1 MAEKGKRAAKLN
13 SSLMQ
18 RIAYLENLVQAENLN
33 SEAGV
38 YPVLRLTGHFQDSVI
53 YYFALTK
60 SQWYSSNVVGNA

>member
-38 YPVLRLTGHFQDSVI
+38 YPALRLTGHFQDSVI
-53 YYFALTK
+53 
-60 SQWYSSNVVGNA
+60 